1 MVREPVQSDD
11 GPFAYTEGGKVGRL
25 VNNWDKKNQY
35 RGWTTLREAIAR
47 SMNIVAVKTITD
59 VTPTVAIDYLLRF
72 GFTSLQ
78 LEGANSDYGQALAL
92 GGLTNG
98 VSNLELTAAYAG
110 IANGG
115 AYNKSKMYSK
125 GCR

>member
-1 MVREPVQSDD
+1 
-11 GPFAYTEGGKVGRL
+11 
-25 VNNWDKKNQY
+25 
-35 RGWTTLREAIAR
+35 
-47 SMNIVAVKTITD
+47 MNIVAVKTITD

-115 AYNKSKMYSK
+115 AYNSPKMYSK
-125 GCR
+125 VVDNDGNVILDNTVSEPIPGYFRTEYMAFLLIV